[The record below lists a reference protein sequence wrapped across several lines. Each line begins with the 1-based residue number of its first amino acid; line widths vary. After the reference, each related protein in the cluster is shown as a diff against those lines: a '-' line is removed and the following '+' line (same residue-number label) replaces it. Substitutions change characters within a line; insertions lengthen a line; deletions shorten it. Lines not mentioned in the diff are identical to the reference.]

1 MKHRYIKQ
9 KIKGTLIFLMA
20 VSLSA
25 CGVKEEKNR
34 QQAEENSAEES
45 ISKDGTYEIAFISG
59 EGELDDAGFH
69 ESSWEGIAEYA
80 DENRIT
86 YSYYRP
92 ANDTRQARE
101 EAVRTAA
108 KKGAKI
114 IISQGYPFEE
124 VIAHMQNEYPK
135 IQFLM
140 LDAKHVKQDKRR
152 NLHPMC
158 IVFCFGKKK
167 RDTLP
172 VMQPFAKAIPG

>member
-1 MKHRYIKQ
+1 MKHQYIRQKNIRQ
-9 KIKGTLIFLMA
+9 KIKWMLVLLMA

-34 QQAEENSAEES
+34 QQAEENSTEES

-59 EGELDDAGFH
+59 EGELDDSGFH

-92 ANDTRQARE
+92 AADTRQARE
-101 EAVRTAA
+101 EVVRTAA

-124 VIAHMQNEYPK
+124 VLYLIH
-135 IQFLM
+135 I
-140 LDAKHVKQDKRR
+140 
-152 NLHPMC
+152 
-158 IVFCFGKKK
+158 
-167 RDTLP
+167 
-172 VMQPFAKAIPG
+172 

>member
-69 ESSWEGIAEYA
+69 ESSWEGIA
-80 DENRIT
+80 
-86 YSYYRP
+86 
-92 ANDTRQARE
+92 
-101 EAVRTAA
+101 VC
-108 KKGAKI
+108 G
-114 IISQGYPFEE
+114 
-124 VIAHMQNEYPK
+124 
-135 IQFLM
+135 
-140 LDAKHVKQDKRR
+140 
-152 NLHPMC
+152 
-158 IVFCFGKKK
+158 
-167 RDTLP
+167 
-172 VMQPFAKAIPG
+172 